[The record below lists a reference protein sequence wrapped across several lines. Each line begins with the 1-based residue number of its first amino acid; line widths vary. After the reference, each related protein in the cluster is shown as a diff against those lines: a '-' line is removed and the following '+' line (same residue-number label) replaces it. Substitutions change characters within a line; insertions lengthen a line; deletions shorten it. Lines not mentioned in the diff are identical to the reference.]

1 MEGLLQLLH
10 PGHKV
15 LLLQVDPLQSL
26 TELSLLINPTVV
38 KLVLPTQEVVVL
50 SERLDDGIRLALP
63 GLIGLDDRC
72 LLGGITGGGDQ
83 LLLVLLFSGSAL
95 RMHQLQLVQLLVQL
109 SAVLQRLLVSLLD
122 IPQLLPGIVQQLLP
136 LRSLWILWV
145 LPNPILRC
153 VQPLLKLGVLLEL
166 VVQEHLVP
174 ASLPLLT
181 PEGLSVQ

>member
-1 MEGLLQLLH
+1 
-10 PGHKV
+10 V
-15 LLLQVDPLQSL
+15 LLLQLDPLQGL
-26 TELSLLINPTVV
+26 TELCLLVDPAVV
-38 KLVLPTQEVVVL
+38 ELVLPSEEVVVL

-72 LLGGITGGGDQ
+72 LLGGVTGSGDQ
-83 LLLVLLFSGSAL
+83 LLLVLLLSGSAL

-109 SAVLQRLLVSLLD
+109 SAVLQRLLVALLD

-145 LPNPILRC
+145 LPHPILRC
-153 VQPLLKLGVLLEL
+153 VQPLLQLGVLLEL

-174 ASLPLLT
+174 APLPLLT